1 MVVGYQDDDLP
12 KFGMIEE
19 LLSVKGIVFVAL
31 TMYINEGIYSHYHS
45 YVVGRTCQKKLM
57 LIKEL
62 DGHPPTIGH
71 TSSSQQV
78 YILLHVY

>member
-12 KFGMIEE
+12 KFGMIE
-19 LLSVKGIVFVAL
+19 SVKGIVFVAL
-31 TMYINEGIYSHYHS
+31 TMYINEGIHAHYHS

-62 DGHPPTIGH
+62 DGHPSMIGH